1 LREFS
6 RRVAQGEQQISID
19 IRTQLRSGA
28 QRTLIILG
36 VATLMLVIALLVI
49 LRDARLSRR
58 LADHNQ
64 RLAEEATRASLAKSQ
79 FLTMMSHELRTPM
92 NGVIG
97 LLALARQS
105 SMSAALNR
113 MLSQAERSANLM
125 IGLLTDILD
134 FSALQSNNMP
144 VQHKTFSL
152 RKLAD
157 NLRKYDHRVDQPM
170 QVDVEAD
177 TPDILLG
184 DEKRLTEIYA
194 HIMGYMLET
203 AGVEGVVLRLS
214 HNGEMLCAAI
224 HYHYTKGD
232 IWYPAMLADNL
243 QQDDDNFATG
253 VVGPTIARG
262 LCDLMKGNINVS
274 PDLGEGGLVSIE
286 IPAAVASIP
295 QINVWLETQSV
306 VTRKLCEVALRDSR
320 IVLMTAE
327 SGQQA
332 DVILLEDQGQVSD
345 ARLRALRES
354 FPSARAIGLGTSAER
369 LPFDQYLDLPIDIAV
384 LRATIIDRLA
394 S

>member
-1 LREFS
+1 
-6 RRVAQGEQQISID
+6 
-19 IRTQLRSGA
+19 
-28 QRTLIILG
+28 
-36 VATLMLVIALLVI
+36 
-49 LRDARLSRR
+49 
-58 LADHNQ
+58 
-64 RLAEEATRASLAKSQ
+64 
-79 FLTMMSHELRTPM
+79 
-92 NGVIG
+92 
-97 LLALARQS
+97 
-105 SMSAALNR
+105 
-113 MLSQAERSANLM
+113 
-125 IGLLTDILD
+125 
-134 FSALQSNNMP
+134 
-144 VQHKTFSL
+144 
-152 RKLAD
+152 
-157 NLRKYDHRVDQPM
+157 
-170 QVDVEAD
+170 
-177 TPDILLG
+177 
-184 DEKRLTEIYA
+184 
-194 HIMGYMLET
+194 MLET

-232 IWYPAMLADNL
+232 IWYPAMLADNV
-243 QQDDDNFATG
+243 QQNEDNFATG

-345 ARLRALRES
+345 ERLRALRES
-354 FPSARAIGLGTSAER
+354 FPSARAIGLGNSTER